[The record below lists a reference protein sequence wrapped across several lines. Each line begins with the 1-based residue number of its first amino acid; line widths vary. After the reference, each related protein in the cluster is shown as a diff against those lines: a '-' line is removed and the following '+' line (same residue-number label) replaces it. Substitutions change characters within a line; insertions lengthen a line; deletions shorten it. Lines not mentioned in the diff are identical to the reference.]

1 MTSLPN
7 GTVVMNWQLP
17 SEFRDIIGLA
27 IDVNW
32 GLGWISISEGFHA
45 SSFFDPLKQY
55 EVTFR
60 LHHGDWEGFVY
71 VTIPPMSPKEGE
83 EKVDLVLI
91 YCVIFGSLLVSCAVL
106 AGIILGFKFVQWSR
120 RGKDKSK
127 LF

>member
-1 MTSLPN
+1 M
-7 GTVVMNWQLP
+7 
-17 SEFRDIIGLA
+17 
-27 IDVNW
+27 
-32 GLGWISISEGFHA
+32 
-45 SSFFDPLKQY
+45 
-55 EVTFR
+55 FR
-60 LHHGDWEGFVY
+60 LRHGDWEGFVY
-71 VTIPPMSPKEGE
+71 VTIPPMSPKKGE